1 MYSTRA
7 SEAFSPFHY
16 QVIFCSKIECISL
29 EITEEIPLQLTTI
42 VSEKWG
48 KPFSENS
55 FNIGQQLYKAM
66 P

>member
-1 MYSTRA
+1 VYT
-7 SEAFSPFHY
+7 
-16 QVIFCSKIECISL
+16 VSL
-29 EITEEIPLQLTTI
+29 WKITEEIPLQLTTM